1 MERVRDLPG
10 IQFFTNPQPQWS
22 CAIGNFGLQGQK
34 ASDINQQLFDKWK
47 IHSVSIDREK
57 ISGVRITPNVY
68 TTTDELDKLVR
79 AIQSIATS
87 RKG

>member
-10 IQFFTNPQPQWS
+10 IHFYTHPQPEWS
-22 CAIGNFGLQGQK
+22 CAIGNFGFEGQK
-34 ASDINQQLFDKWK
+34 ASDISQLLFEKWK

-57 ISGVRITPNVY
+57 INGVRITPNVY

-79 AIQSIATS
+79 AIQSIAAGH
-87 RKG
+87 K